1 VNSPSLAVILDF
13 GLAAV
18 FWLVVTGIIAR
29 FAGR

>member
-1 VNSPSLAVILDF
+1 VILDY